1 MCVYIY
7 IHIYIR
13 NPLHLHSL
21 KNIFEMLENEY
32 DTCDSVQMYL
42 DKSGSACVAA
52 VGLFSRVD
60 AGMSL

>member
-1 MCVYIY
+1 
-7 IHIYIR
+7 
-13 NPLHLHSL
+13 
-21 KNIFEMLENEY
+21 MLENKN